1 MTGLCRFHLS
11 AALDTTQK
19 ATTNRTN
26 KNTPRYK
33 LKTNNKKKEIK
44 TQITTHVKL
53 TKKNP

>member
-1 MTGLCRFHLS
+1 MHLS